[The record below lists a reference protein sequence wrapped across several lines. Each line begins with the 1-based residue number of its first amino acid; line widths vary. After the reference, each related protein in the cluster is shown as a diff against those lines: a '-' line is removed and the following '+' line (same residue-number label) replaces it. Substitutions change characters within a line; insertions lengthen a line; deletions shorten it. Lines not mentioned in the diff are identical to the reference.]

1 MIVCRDL
8 RLLYVQVPQTGG
20 TAVAEELCRNYG
32 GEQLLRKHAVLE
44 QAGAALGSSLSLYTV
59 MAGVRHPAD
68 QAVSTFV
75 RMQRKE
81 VPGKGGYSNRWLRT
95 SSAIERDHFAKQA
108 GMTFSEY
115 FLRFF
120 HWIHAPKWL
129 QSQRK
134 ADIILR
140 FESLGEDFQ
149 QAMRDV
155 GVVPVRPLP
164 RVNQTPRGDAGYE
177 TYYTPPAQVRARRI
191 FSPFMSEWSYRFPPE
206 WVPEL
211 SRAEMRMRTLVY
223 YGIPLAKTGRR
234 RLHRSGRALHKLH
247 SVSSLF

>member
-1 MIVCRDL
+1 MIICRDL
-8 RLLYVQVPQTGG
+8 RLLFVQVPQTAS
-20 TAVAEELCRNYG
+20 TAVGEELCRNYG
-32 GEQLLRKHAVLE
+32 GEQLFGKHTVLE
-44 QAGAALGSSLSLYTV
+44 QAEGALGSSLSLYTV

-75 RMQRKE
+75 RAQRKE
-81 VPGKGGYSNRWLRT
+81 VPGKGGYANRWLRT
-95 SSAIERDHFAKQA
+95 SSAIERGQFAKQT

-120 HWIHAPKWL
+120 HWIYAPKWL

-155 GVVPVRPLP
+155 GVVPLRPLP
-164 RVNQTPRGDAGYE
+164 RVNKTPRGNSSYE
-177 TYYTPPAQVRARRI
+177 TYYAPPAQVRARRV
-191 FSPFMSEWSYRFPPE
+191 FGPFMSEWNYRFPPE

-211 SRAEMRMRTLVY
+211 SRAETRMRALVY
-223 YGIPLAKTGRR
+223 SGIPLAKKVRR
-234 RLHRSGRALHKLH
+234 RLHSGRALHRLH
-247 SVSSLF
+247 SASSLF